1 MTALAYLP
9 GIGFRPS
16 GLRLAGAASQER
28 DGLTLTVRDIVA
40 TPLGTDIRYDITD
53 GSGGAACIV
62 PGQGKNAFDAGSLAF
77 VIDGQE
83 FAGGMCRS
91 ASVIPGGMRYALD
104 GPRLPQDAEHAELR
118 IRGGYHGDWNVPLEF
133 ALLRADLSPMRELD
147 ESTTHDGITVH
158 LRGIGRAPDETAI
171 RFNVVVAPPAFPHG
185 AGGLQS
191 MRRGPTALRLKDDR
205 GREYEELLQE
215 QMPGQTMGEELAVF
229 GPVADD
235 AKHLELE
242 VPFVYVSE
250 QLTKVEVAL
259 PVTAPV
265 ATTLGPYPI
274 RILPTGPA
282 PDSPRRRNFGPAL
295 SIPLDLGGWQGD
307 RRIIYPM
314 RIQIDGVDRGIGYGN
329 GINAADPTP
338 VDTLEVRPEPEAP
351 KTLTLSG
358 GTIQVRGPWRVRF
371 AID

>member
-1 MTALAYLP
+1 VVTLAYLP

-16 GLRLAGAASQER
+16 GLRLAHEASVER
-28 DGLTLTVRDIVA
+28 DGLTLTIRDIVA

-53 GSGGAACIV
+53 GSDGAACIV
-62 PGQGKNAFDAGSLAF
+62 PGKGKNAFDAGSLAF

-91 ASVIPGGMRYALD
+91 ASVIRGGMRYVLD
-104 GPRLPQDAEHAELR
+104 GPRLPQDAEQAELR
-118 IRGGYHGDWNVPLEF
+118 IRGGYYGDWSAPIGFSVF
-133 ALLRADLSPMRELD
+133 RADLSPMRDLD
-147 ESTTHDGITVH
+147 ASVTHEGITVH
-158 LRGIGRAPDETAI
+158 VRGIGRSAEGTAL
-171 RFNVVVAPPAFPHG
+171 RFNVIVAPPAFPNG
-185 AGGLQS
+185 AGGLSS
-191 MRRGPTALRLKDDR
+191 MRRGPTALRLRDDG
-205 GREYEELLQE
+205 GREYEELAQE
-215 QMPGQTMGEELAVF
+215 QMPGRTMGEELAVF
-229 GPVADD
+229 GPIADD
-235 AKHLELE
+235 TKSLELE

-259 PVTAPV
+259 PVSEPV
-265 ATTLGPYPI
+265 GATLGPYPI
-274 RILPTGPA
+274 RILPTGEA

-314 RIQIDGVDRGIGYGN
+314 RVQVDGVDRGIGYGN

-338 VDTLEVRPEPEAP
+338 IETLEVRPEPESP
-351 KTLTLSG
+351 KVLTLSG